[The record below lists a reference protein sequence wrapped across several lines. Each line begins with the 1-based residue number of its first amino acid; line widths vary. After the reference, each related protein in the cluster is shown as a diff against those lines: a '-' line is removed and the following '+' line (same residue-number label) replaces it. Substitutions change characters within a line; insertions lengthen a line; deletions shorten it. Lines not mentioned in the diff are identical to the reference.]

1 MAGVFYEKC
10 TSVRTKMKVIVL
22 VMILCL
28 LPHTLL
34 AEVRDT
40 DLTEEAEKQYSL
52 KINKCCEKN
61 ELMVQRGFKTVC
73 TLLEQVNQ
81 STNITHLNCLSFCL
95 IDKATVR
102 PAHDNI

>member
-1 MAGVFYEKC
+1 MASVCDEKC
-10 TSVRTKMKVIVL
+10 ISVHTRMKVIVL
-22 VMILCL
+22 MILYV

-40 DLTEEAEKQYSL
+40 DLNEESEKQYSL

-81 STNITHLNCLSFCL
+81 STNIHISNVYLS
-95 IDKATVR
+95 A
-102 PAHDNI
+102 

>member
-1 MAGVFYEKC
+1 MASVSYEKC
-10 TSVRTKMKVIVL
+10 TSVRTRMKVITL
-22 VMILCL
+22 ILCL

-34 AEVRDT
+34 AEVRDI
-40 DLTEEAEKQYSL
+40 DLTEESEKQYSL

-81 STNITHLNCLSFCL
+81 STNIHISSVYLS
-95 IDKATVR
+95 A
-102 PAHDNI
+102 

>member
-1 MAGVFYEKC
+1 MASVCYDKC
-10 TSVRTKMKVIVL
+10 TSVRTRMKVLLLVIV
-22 VMILCL
+22 CL

-40 DLTEEAEKQYSL
+40 DLNEESEKQYSL

-81 STNITHLNCLSFCL
+81 STNILISNVYLS
-95 IDKATVR
+95 AS
-102 PAHDNI
+102 